1 MYESLIKAVKSRV
14 DIIDVARTYGI
25 EVNKNNKALCCFHK
39 EKTPSL
45 SFHKEKQIY
54 KCFSCG
60 KGGDVI
66 SLVSELLN
74 INALEASKSINNTLG
89 LGLDAERPA
98 SYLEINKYKQKRKTE
113 EMFKQWENKTF
124 QLLCDYLHLL
134 WRWEEEYAPK
144 NPEEDIS
151 DLYVEAMHN
160 KDYIDSLIDEIFING
175 SNEDKIWFWKYEK
188 KVVKRIESRVRTF
201 RSTNG

>member
-1 MYESLIKAVKSRV
+1 MNFIREVKERA
-14 DIIDVARTYGI
+14 DIIKVAEYYGLKLDRAHKCI
-25 EVNKNNKALCCFHK
+25 CPFHK
-39 EKTPSL
+39 EKTA
-45 SFHKEKQIY
+45 SFSISPQKQIWH
-54 KCFSCG
+54 CFGCND
-60 KGGDVI
+60 GGDSI
-66 SLVSELLN
+66 SLVSRLLN
-74 INALEASKSINNTLG
+74 INALEAAKNINYTLG
-89 LGLDAERPA
+89 LGLDAERPS

-144 NPEEDIS
+144 NPEDDIS